1 MVFGAVTPLLFKF
14 ILFDLFG
21 TLYVC
26 YVKRISLI
34 GLNLY
39 LSSEIYI
46 LTFSWHKH
54 LFGAFF
60 LCFFLRLVANQ
71 LK

>member
-14 ILFDLFG
+14 ILFYLFG

-34 GLNLY
+34 ELNLY

-46 LTFSWHKH
+46 LTFSCHKH
-54 LFGAFF
+54 LLGAYFSASF
-60 LCFFLRLVANQ
+60 
-71 LK
+71 